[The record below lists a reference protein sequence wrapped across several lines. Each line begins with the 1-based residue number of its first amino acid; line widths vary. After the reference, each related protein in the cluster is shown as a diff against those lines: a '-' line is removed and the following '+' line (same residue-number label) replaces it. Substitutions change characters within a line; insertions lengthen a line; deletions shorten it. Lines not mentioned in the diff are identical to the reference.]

1 MQLGFFSNRALRFHH
16 VITFM
21 LLTAL
26 SFQGLLVS
34 LRIFEQPLWFFCLL
48 FFIPFVPNYIKFF
61 IRLPLQI
68 IVIYFC
74 LILTAALISFIAIYI
89 NGGINN
95 YNRLIVPVI
104 GIGVSFIF
112 FYNYS
117 ENINLLIKQ
126 IIILLTI
133 MGFISVIQYYFSFD
147 AFEFYIRKHESLSAT
162 GELIIQ
168 NRDKGSTGGF
178 GFPTS
183 YGYFLTFFYPI
194 IYAYCLFSFP
204 KNGSI
209 IKKTL
214 YIFPPILIYLSLLL
228 SMQRAAILTVI
239 VSMIL
244 ISFAAFKFKKAL
256 IIFIILPLSTQIVFQ
271 AMQGHYERILNVDNI
286 IHTQL
291 NYDSGGMDERYRGG
305 KVLFD
310 ITAVNERLWIINS
323 WYKAYKVSKVINS
336 NKIQSND
343 NLITQSNDNLITQSN
358 DRNKTPNTYQ
368 IRRILIKEIKSK
380 PTVESALKVNAIP
393 PTPHSYYLN
402 IDMNYGRIALI
413 SVFLCYFSM
422 VASVARIFL
431 LDHKLKYISLAY
443 MMAIIN
449 YLAVTLVHN
458 NGHFLLDLVG
468 WIGIGSLIG
477 FIHHNTGNA
486 KENLQ

>member
-74 LILTAALISFIAIYI
+74 LILTAALISFIAIYT
-89 NGGINN
+89 NGGIAN

-133 MGFISVIQYYFSFD
+133 MGFISVIQYYFNFD
-147 AFEFYIRKHESLSAT
+147 AFEFYTRKHESLSAT

-168 NRDKGSTGGF
+168 NRDRGSTGGF

-183 YGYFLTFFYPI
+183 YGYLLAFFYPI

-239 VSMIL
+239 VSIIL

-271 AMQGHYERILNVDNI
+271 AMQGNYERILNVDNI

-291 NYDSGGMDERYRGG
+291 NYDSGGTDERYRGG

-310 ITAVNERLWIINS
+310 ITAVNERLWIIYS

-336 NKIQSND
+336 NKIQSNY
-343 NLITQSNDNLITQSN
+343 
-358 DRNKTPNTYQ
+358 RNKQSNTYQ
-368 IRRILIKEIKSK
+368 IRRIVIKEIKSK
-380 PTVESALKVNAIP
+380 PTVDSALKINAIP

-413 SVFLCYFSM
+413 SVLLCYFSM

-449 YLAVTLVHN
+449 YLAVALVHN

-468 WIGIGSLIG
+468 WISIGSLIG

>member
-1 MQLGFFSNRALRFHH
+1 MQLGFFSTRALRFHH

-21 LLTAL
+21 LLIAL

-34 LRIFEQPLWFFCLL
+34 LRVFDQPLWLFCLL
-48 FFIPFVPNYIKFF
+48 FFIPFAPNYIKFF

-68 IVIYFC
+68 IAIYFC
-74 LILTAALISFIAIYI
+74 LILTGALISFIAIYI
-89 NGGINN
+89 NGGIAN
-95 YNRLIVPVI
+95 YNRLIVPFV

-133 MGFISVIQYYFSFD
+133 MGFISVIQYYFNFD
-147 AFEFYIRKHESLSAT
+147 AFEFYTRKHESLNAA

-168 NRDKGSTGGF
+168 NRDRGSTGGF

-228 SMQRAAILTVI
+228 SMQRAAILAVI
-239 VSMIL
+239 VSMIF

-310 ITAVNERLWIINS
+310 ITAVNERLWIIYS

-336 NKIQSND
+336 NKIQNND
-343 NLITQSNDNLITQSN
+343 ITQSNFK
-358 DRNKTPNTYQ
+358 NKTPNTYEL
-368 IRRILIKEIKSK
+368 RRILIKEIKSK
-380 PTVESALKVNAIP
+380 PSVESALKVKIIP
-393 PTPHSYYLN
+393 PTAHSYYLN